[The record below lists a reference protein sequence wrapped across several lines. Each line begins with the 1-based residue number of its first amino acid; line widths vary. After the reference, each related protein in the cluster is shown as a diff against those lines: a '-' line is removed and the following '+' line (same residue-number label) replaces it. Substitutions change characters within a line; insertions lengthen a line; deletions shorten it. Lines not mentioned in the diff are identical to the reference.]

1 MASAPAQRVG
11 RYLAG
16 LLVVVVAAYG
26 LLFWKGYTPKLGLD
40 LRGGVSVILTP
51 KVEGGGRVSSAQL
64 QQAVDIIRQRVN
76 GVGVAEAEVVTQ
88 GQNIVISVPGKGREV
103 VQQLGS
109 TAQLRFREVIQETPT
124 GPAVAPSAVPAPGTP
139 APTAPTPAPS
149 AATPAPSA
157 ATPSPQGRAL
167 SGALLDTAPPA
178 STAPA
183 APDVPTPTPAAAAPA
198 TPTPADASPPP
209 PGAATDPLAGAF
221 AALDCSQPAN
231 RQGNSSVDKPTEE
244 IVACD
249 RDGKAKYLLAPA
261 TVVGT
266 DVKGATARLDP
277 AGTNQ
282 WQVGVTFTGSGQ
294 KKFTDLTAATVGK
307 QVAIVLDGVVISA
320 PVIQNTIP
328 GDAQITGN
336 FSKDEAQNL
345 ANVLKYGA
353 LPLTFTTS
361 QAEVVSPTLGTDQLH
376 AGLLAGGIG
385 LALVVLYSLLYYRGL
400 GLVTI
405 ASLALAGVITYAAV
419 AILGAQIGFTL
430 TLAGIAGLIV
440 AIGITADSFVV
451 FFERVKDEVRDG
463 RTLRSAVDRGWV
475 RARRTIVSADFVSFL
490 AAASLYF
497 LSVGAVR
504 GFAFTLGLSTII
516 DLALVFFFTHPLMTL
531 LARSRTFSR
540 PGFTGMGR
548 LPAPAVPVRRPGRP
562 AARRAVTTKGSGR

>member
-88 GQNIVISVPGKGREV
+88 GQNIVIAVPGKGREV

-139 APTAPTPAPS
+139 GPTAPTPAPS
-149 AATPAPSA
+149 G

-198 TPTPADASPPP
+198 TATPADASPPT

-231 RQGNSSVDKPTEE
+231 RQGNSSVDKPTDET
-244 IVACD
+244 VACD

-282 WQVGVTFTGSGQ
+282 WQVGVTFTGGGQ